1 MSQAAPS
8 DMEASADIAY
18 PTTQPTHA
26 DPVSCQ
32 DVPAPLSAPLQPHS
46 ISESFETTTVD
57 TSTSETSVEQGE
69 GAEPPDERQVIECDQ
84 SVSLEPED
92 AEKDVEVC
100 KTIEKLMTHVHS
112 TRHL

>member
-8 DMEASADIAY
+8 DMEASPDIAY
-18 PTTQPTHA
+18 PTTQPA
-26 DPVSCQ
+26 QPDPASCQ

-46 ISESFETTTVD
+46 VSESFASPELEQETTTVD
-57 TSTSETSVEQGE
+57 SSTGEQGE

-92 AEKDVEVC
+92 AEKDEEVC
-100 KTIEKLMTHVHS
+100 KIREADG
-112 TRHL
+112 